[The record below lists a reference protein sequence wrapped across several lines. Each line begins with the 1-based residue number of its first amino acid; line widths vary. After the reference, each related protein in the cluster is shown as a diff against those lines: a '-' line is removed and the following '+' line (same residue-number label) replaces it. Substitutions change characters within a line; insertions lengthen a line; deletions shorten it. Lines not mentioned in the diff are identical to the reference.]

1 MTFHHDAPNSH
12 VPGISVLEFLGHALS
27 ITSYH
32 NWQWICKACL
42 QKPYCICIKFPLFI
56 GKKYLILLLIIN
68 EWKYNTNLKIHN
80 IKVSWSACEIT
91 LLLSPAVCMLCS
103 LFLKQGFTRN
113 FYVLSNNCQKPDNI
127 RTGTEIVNPCYCCP

>member
-27 ITSYH
+27 ITNYH

-91 LLLSPAVCMLCS
+91 LLLSPAVCMLCP
-103 LFLKQGFTRN
+103 LLLKQVFARN
-113 FYVLSNNCQKPDNI
+113 FSVSQQQLPK
-127 RTGTEIVNPCYCCP
+127 TGQYEDRNWDCKSVHCCP